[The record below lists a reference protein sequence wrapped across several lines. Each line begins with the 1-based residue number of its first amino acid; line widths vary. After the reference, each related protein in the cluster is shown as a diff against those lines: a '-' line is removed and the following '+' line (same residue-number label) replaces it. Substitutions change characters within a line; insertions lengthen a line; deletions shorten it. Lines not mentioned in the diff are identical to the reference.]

1 MPHPPRLSCLH
12 PLRLPVSACSCLC
25 CPASVCACLRLP
37 RLTCAPAAV
46 CFTCEF
52 CFLAAICAGE
62 LFPDCSFLRRI
73 VSWLQNAAIPPK
85 TPLFPGFAAKILMS
99 GNKNLRPENKN
110 LQCPGR
116 AGPGRASGQGCRAGQ
131 LGCWDARP
139 GRAAGMLGCKARQG
153 IWNAGQL
160 GRAAGWDAGQGSWV
174 GMLGRASG
182 R

>member
-1 MPHPPRLSCLH
+1 MPCRTLRAIPDLH

-25 CPASVCACLRLP
+25 CPASVSACLRLP

-99 GNKNLRPENKN
+99 GNKNLRPGNKN

-116 AGPGRASGQGCRAGQ
+116 AGPGRASGMQDSWAGQ
-131 LGCWDARP
+131 L
-139 GRAAGMLGCKARQG
+139 AGMLGCKARQG

-160 GRAAGWDAGQGSWV
+160 GRDVGQLGCRAADQQP
-174 GMLGRASG
+174 R
-182 R
+182 

>member
-1 MPHPPRLSCLH
+1 MPCRTLRAIPALH

-62 LFPDCSFLRRI
+62 LFPDCSFFAENCFLAAKC
-73 VSWLQNAAIPPK
+73 SDSAQNAVI
-85 TPLFPGFAAKILMS
+85 PGFCSQNSDVRKQKSEARKQKSAVPRQS
-99 GNKNLRPENKN
+99 
-110 LQCPGR
+110 R
-116 AGPGRASGQGCRAGQ
+116 AGQGIWAGMQGRAS
-131 LGCWDARP
+131 
-139 GRAAGMLGCKARQG
+139 GMLGCKARQG
-153 IWNAGQL
+153 IWDAGQL

>member
-1 MPHPPRLSCLH
+1 MPCRTLRAIPDLH

-99 GNKNLRPENKN
+99 RNKNLRPGNKN
-110 LQCPGR
+110 PQGR
-116 AGPGRASGQGCRAGQ
+116 AGQAARRGVRASGAAIRRRASRWAA
-131 LGCWDARP
+131 LPAELAARWRAK
-139 GRAAGMLGCKARQG
+139 RAAIRKNHGMQT
-153 IWNAGQL
+153 AGMDAPTRS
-160 GRAAGWDAGQGSWV
+160 RAHPA
-174 GMLGRASG
+174 
-182 R
+182 